1 MAPRQYH
8 QPSNGQQPTPA
19 YSGLLLST
27 PPTDWV
33 AVLTPLFAEIDKR
46 SRHAAREEY
55 AKMLAEQV
63 AEAEEA
69 DRNDQVLTVA
79 EAAALLG
86 IRPQSAYMWIK
97 DGKLQAFRIGRTV
110 RLKRGQVLAALQAQ
124 TQADGRRKYAR
135 RATTKS
141 PR

>member
-1 MAPRQYH
+1 MTSATR
-8 QPSNGQQPTPA
+8 PTYSTAPA
-19 YSGLLLST
+19 YSGPLPST

-46 SRHAAREEY
+46 SRCAAREEY
-55 AKMLAEQV
+55 AKLLAEQ
-63 AEAEEA
+63 ADEADEA

-86 IRPQSAYMWIK
+86 IRPQSAYEWIK
-97 DGKLQAFRIGRTV
+97 AGKLQSYRIGRTV

-124 TQADGRRKYAR
+124 TQPNGLRKYAR
-135 RATTKS
+135 QNANKKAQ
-141 PR
+141 